1 MIIQITN
8 MNKRK
13 LEKSQRDHKFKRR
26 RSSHIINYDDLK
38 KKFFDFLDNPSKKKF
53 ADLPARFRN
62 FVIEYIQA
70 RAAKIIQKNF
80 REYMVKKN
88 N

>member
-1 MIIQITN
+1 

-26 RSSHIINYDDLK
+26 RSIRIRRNKFYDLIK
-38 KKFFDFLDNPSKKKF
+38 KMNSEELERI
-53 ADLPARFRN
+53 LTYARK
-62 FVIEYIQA
+62 IQQQSTA
-70 RAAKIIQKNF
+70 AAKIIQKNF